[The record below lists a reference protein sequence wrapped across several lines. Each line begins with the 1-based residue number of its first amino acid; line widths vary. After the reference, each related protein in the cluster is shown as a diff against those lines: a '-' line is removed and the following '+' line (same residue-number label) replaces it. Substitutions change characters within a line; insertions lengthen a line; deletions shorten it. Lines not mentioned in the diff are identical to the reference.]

1 MKKNYPPSLPTSQT
15 WEDMGGSWE
24 VVNAKKQML
33 GFFSSLKYFKF
44 GRLGSLGGK
53 KLEKVESI
61 NLREN
66 YHGR

>member
-24 VVNAKKQML
+24 VVNAKKTNARL
-33 GFFSSLKYFKF
+33 LSSLKYFKF
-44 GRLGSLGGK
+44 GRLGGLGGK

-61 NLREN
+61 NLREK
-66 YHGR
+66 R